1 MVEVPLPE
9 LLAKGEAQLAK
20 DHAAFVETAQKIDAS
35 KTPPQGMAQ
44 LSAKHPDPRMR
55 LAQLSEA
62 LLRDCRYVVGVQ
74 LHTAGWTVEQGAKL
88 FHEQCFQEQAN
99 AYEEARRGAY
109 NPTYLYYTLGKL
121 QIQELASEYMEKK
134 HATLKQ
140 FHDAFVSQGALP
152 VPMVRRILL
161 R

>member
-1 MVEVPLPE
+1 MTVEH
-9 LLAKGEAQLAK
+9 G
-20 DHAAFVETAQKIDAS
+20 F
-35 KTPPQGMAQ
+35 GNG
-44 LSAKHPDPRMR
+44 DPRMK

-62 LLRDCRYVVGVQ
+62 LLRDCRYITGIQ

-88 FHEQCFQEQAN
+88 FREQCFQEPAN
-99 AYEEARRGAY
+99 AYEEARRGTY

-121 QIQELASEYMEKK
+121 QIQELAREYMDKK

-140 FHDAFVSQGALP
+140 FHDAFVAQGALP
-152 VPMVRRILL
+152 IPLVRKILL